1 MKRIVLIIGMA
12 LLVTTLMAQAPQAF
26 NYQAVLRGSNNWI
39 LSNQNV
45 NLRISILKGSITGT
59 VVYKETH
66 SDTTNPYGVVNLAI
80 GTGTVITGVFGD
92 IDWAGSSHF
101 IKVEADTSDG
111 TNYYDMGTTQLLS
124 VPYTLESRHS
134 SFLTL
139 TDSLGNVYN
148 IVVDTFGI
156 IHAIPL
162 VEQTFSVCGDSL
174 LDTRDGKYYQTV
186 QIGTQCWFKEN
197 LNMGTRIHSTQ
208 AGYQQQ
214 DNGTIE
220 KYCYNND
227 EANCDIYGG
236 LYEWPEA
243 MQYVTTE
250 GAQGICPD
258 GWHIAT
264 DGEWTTL
271 SDYLGGSSVAGGKMK
286 STGTIEAGTGLWY
299 NPNTGATNESGFTG
313 LPGGYRNYDNGSFI
327 YLGNYGYFWS
337 SSQVSTTSAW
347 GRNLYY
353 DIDYVNRGIN
363 YEEWG
368 FSVRCLKDTN

>member
-1 MKRIVLIIGMA
+1 
-12 LLVTTLMAQAPQAF
+12 
-26 NYQAVLRGSNNWI
+26 
-39 LSNQNV
+39 
-45 NLRISILKGSITGT
+45 
-59 VVYKETH
+59 
-66 SDTTNPYGVVNLAI
+66 
-80 GTGTVITGVFGD
+80 
-92 IDWAGSSHF
+92 
-101 IKVEADTSDG
+101 
-111 TNYYDMGTTQLLS
+111 
-124 VPYTLESRHS
+124 
-134 SFLTL
+134 
-139 TDSLGNVYN
+139 
-148 IVVDTFGI
+148 
-156 IHAIPL
+156 
-162 VEQTFSVCGDSL
+162 
-174 LDTRDGKYYQTV
+174 
-186 QIGTQCWFKEN
+186 
-197 LNMGTRIHSTQ
+197 
-208 AGYQQQ
+208 
-214 DNGTIE
+214 
-220 KYCYNND
+220 
-227 EANCDIYGG
+227 
-236 LYEWPEA
+236 

-250 GAQGICPD
+250 GAQGLCPD